1 MNINTG
7 VMALNVSNVL
17 VKRQSDEREENKNAT
32 SALKIN
38 EDIQYN
44 EEVKLQELSITSE
57 NLVAA
62 ESNIKN
68 IDMAEDLLKC
78 TKNSILQQ
86 SAMALLS
93 QANKNS
99 SDVMTLLQ

>member
-7 VMALNVSNVL
+7 VVALNVSNML
-17 VKRQSDEREENKNAT
+17 VKRQLDKEQENKT
-32 SALKIN
+32 TTVALKIN
-38 EDIQYN
+38 EEIQDKV
-44 EEVKLQELSITSE
+44 EDLSTTNE

-62 ESNIKN
+62 ESNIEN
-68 IDMAEDLLKC
+68 IDMVESLLKS
-78 TKNSILQQ
+78 TKDSILER

-99 SDVMTLLQ
+99 ADVMSLLK

>member
-1 MNINTG
+1 MNINTA
-7 VMALNVSNVL
+7 VMALNVNNVL
-17 VKRQSDEREENKNAT
+17 VKRQLDKELENKNTT

-38 EDIQYN
+38 EEIYSK
-44 EEVKLQELSITSE
+44 EAVEVDELTTNE

-68 IDMAEDLLKC
+68 IDMAEELLKN
-78 TKNSILQQ
+78 TKDSILEK

-93 QANKNS
+93 QAKKNS
-99 SDVMTLLQ
+99 ADVMNLLK

>member
-7 VMALNVSNVL
+7 VMSLNVNNVL
-17 VKRQSDEREENKNAT
+17 VKRQLDKEQTAKVET

-38 EDIQYN
+38 ENI
-44 EEVKLQELSITSE
+44 EVKEKESNMINE

-62 ESNIKN
+62 ESNITN
-68 IDMAEDLLKC
+68 IVEVEDLLKQ
-78 TKNSILQQ
+78 TKDNILQQ
-86 SAMALLS
+86 SAMAMLS

-99 SDVMTLLQ
+99 ADVMTLLS